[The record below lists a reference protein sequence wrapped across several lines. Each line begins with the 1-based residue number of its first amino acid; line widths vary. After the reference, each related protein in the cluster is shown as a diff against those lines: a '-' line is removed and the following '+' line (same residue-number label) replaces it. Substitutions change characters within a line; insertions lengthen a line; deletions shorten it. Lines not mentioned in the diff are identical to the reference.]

1 MKIKISQEST
11 KESAEIKI
19 SKESTEESIE
29 IKSPKENEN
38 TTDWYD
44 KNKFKKILDV
54 VGSNKFNHKN
64 KIGKLKYNDIK
75 NLVNNFNK
83 NTISETLAKENINA
97 LNQIKNTEIKKKH
110 LISNQKELLNLF
122 DDLLEAISN
131 NNNNNNNNKSE
142 NKNENESE
150 NKNENENESVNES
163 ENESESEN
171 ENENE
176 N

>member
-11 KESAEIKI
+11 KESVEIKI

-44 KNKFKKILDV
+44 KNKFTKILDV
-54 VGSNKFNHKN
+54 VGSNEFNHKN

-97 LNQIKNTEIKKKH
+97 LKELKNTEIKKKR

-131 NNNNNNNNKSE
+131 NNNNNNKSE

-150 NKNENENESVNES
+150 NKNENESVNES

-171 ENENE
+171 KNENE